1 MWLTT
6 SDMIED
12 VLVERQLV
20 PVSEE
25 ALDLATRGLQHAGVQ
40 LSPYEVERTMP
51 VVKIN
56 KHEVWTLQNFCTP
69 AQIPRSI
76 RTKLREADFY
86 VVRFICSFSPIPGQ
100 SRIEWARFRVTL
112 LPSTG
117 AQPSAFNPYAFDLYP
132 KQVIQEVKRHV
143 KVTLSPSLTFK
154 ELEASAGS
162 ADFGIEYDELI
173 PSIRGD
179 MGDDSIDPSWDF
191 RPVSGQEVEGP
202 KHLFLLVKAP
212 KGMTTTQARLN
223 VVADVRV
230 RGVLLRAILWRREE
244 QADQRAVSLWS
255 SV

>member
-6 SDMIED
+6 SDMGDD

-25 ALDLATRGLQHAGVQ
+25 ALDQVTRGLQSTGVQ
-40 LSPYEVERTMP
+40 LSPYEVERNMP

-56 KHEVWTLQNFCTP
+56 KHELWTLPNFCAP
-69 AQIPRSI
+69 AQLPRPI

-86 VVRFICSFSPIPGQ
+86 VVRFICSFSPMPKQ
-100 SRIEWARFRVTL
+100 SHIEWARFRVTL

-117 AQPSAFNPYAFDLYP
+117 AQPSAFVPYAFDLYP
-132 KQVIQEVKRHV
+132 KQVVQEVKHHV
-143 KVTLSPSLTFK
+143 KVTVSPSLTFK

-162 ADFGIEYDELI
+162 ADFGFEYDELI

-179 MGDDSIDPSWDF
+179 MGDNSIDPSWDF
-191 RPVSGQEVEGP
+191 RPASGQEVEGP

-212 KGMTTTQARLN
+212 KGMASAQARLN
-223 VVADVRV
+223 VVADIRV
-230 RGVLLRAILWRREE
+230 RGILLRGILWRQEK
-244 QADQRAVSLWS
+244 QADQRSVSLWG
-255 SV
+255 